1 MFVSLPLP
9 HPRPRFHV
17 SSSTA
22 RTIAYSSTNTTRKRV
37 GRPRETQHI
46 CAPDASCP
54 TSEQASIVHQRHVS
68 NIQPSPLQRTASTYR
83 HFPSEAAR
91 LATLLAGLPAH
102 ACLLFVSC
110 CHLVTLSTTLLT
122 PRQRCL
128 TATGSA
134 SRKTHAEC
142 RRRIGGEA
150 ASEVLDVFRIAA
162 SQGHEGPGWERARWR
177 YRPNSTNCQMASP
190 VRL

>member
-1 MFVSLPLP
+1 MHAVAVCQSVRAEWPPSLTLQVRLPPSPSPSTSVSRLIVDGAHDCLQ
-9 HPRPRFHV
+9 
-17 SSSTA
+17 
-22 RTIAYSSTNTTRKRV
+22 TNTTRKRV

-46 CAPDASCP
+46 CAPNASCP

-134 SRKTHAEC
+134 SRKAHAEC

-150 ASEVLDVFRIAA
+150 SSEVLDVFRIAA
-162 SQGHEGPGWERARWR
+162 S
-177 YRPNSTNCQMASP
+177 
-190 VRL
+190 